1 MVILWTHQSKAV
13 TENHPRWGHF
23 IFTGGGKSLILKEL
37 AKANTFSLL
46 CLTPKSL
53 KLKWEQEISDIPHI
67 DKTVMTPYYFKR
79 DWDKLPYYEAIIIDE
94 ADSPWAG
101 KNHSSKALLKYL
113 KKHNPTYVWLA
124 TATPYRS
131 DPINV
136 YNLGLICGYCP
147 YNFPTFREKFYFQ
160 QYFGAQPIWTPKL
173 KHPKAEIKAQTQ
185 AELNE
190 YLRNF
195 GDIVMM
201 EDVFD
206 VPEIIYSVEPIEQT
220 QEQVRT
226 ITRLDAVSENRSTF
240 FRYVNEIE
248 NGYLDVKAI
257 GEQLEVA
264 SNKIERVVE
273 LAEQNDVLVI
283 FSNYRYQQV
292 ELIKALNKKFPKAY
306 IQLVNGDNSDQ
317 AVPISKEM
325 DLIAQGI
332 HSKYTQGY
340 MVVTPSVSAG
350 WEVKYCRMAV
360 YASLPWS
367 YQAWIQS
374 KGRILRSDNLKKT
387 VYRVLESGDVDKRIY
402 QSLCDGFTY
411 DPARHKE

>member
-1 MVILWTHQSKAV
+1 MVELWSHQAKAID
-13 TENHPRWGHF
+13 ENHPRRGFF
-23 IFTGGGKSLILKEL
+23 IFAGGGKSLILKEL
-37 AKANTFSLL
+37 AKKNCFSALL
-46 CLTPKSL
+46 ITPKSL
-53 KLKWEQEISDIPHI
+53 KLKWEKEINDVPYIEKQVI
-67 DKTVMTPYYFKR
+67 TPYYFKR

-101 KNHSSKALLKYL
+101 KNQSSKALLKYL
-113 KKHNPTYVWLA
+113 KKHNPPYVWLA

-147 YNFPTFREKFYFQ
+147 YKFPEFREKFYFQ

-173 KHPKAEIKAQTQ
+173 KHPDPAVKSQTQ

-206 VPEIIYSVEPIEQT
+206 VPELLFPVDPIEQT
-220 QEQVRT
+220 PEQVR
-226 ITRLDAVSENRSTF
+226 IIKKLDSLSENRSTF
-240 FRYVNEIE
+240 FRYLNEIE
-248 NGYLDVKAI
+248 NGYLDEKAM
-257 GEQLEVA
+257 GEHLDIA
-264 SNKIERVVE
+264 SGKIERIVE

-283 FSNYRYQQV
+283 FSNYRNQQQK
-292 ELIKALNKKFPKAY
+292 IIDALKKKFPKAY

-325 DLIAQGI
+325 DLIAKGE
-332 HSKYTQGY
+332 HTRYTQGY

-350 WEVKYCRMAV
+350 WEVKHCRMAV

-367 YQAWIQS
+367 YQAWTQS
-374 KGRILRSDNLKKT
+374 KGRILRSDHLKKT
-387 VYRVLESGDVDKRIY
+387 VYRIIEGGEVDKRIY
-402 QSLCDGFTY
+402 QSLRDGHDF
-411 DPARHKE
+411 DPTRYK

>member
-1 MVILWTHQSKAV
+1 MCI
-13 TENHPRWGHF
+13 
-23 IFTGGGKSLILKEL
+23 
-37 AKANTFSLL
+37 
-46 CLTPKSL
+46 TPKSL
-53 KLKWEQEISDIPHI
+53 KLKWEQEIKEISHVETQVI
-67 DKTVMTPYYFKR
+67 TPYYFKR

-101 KNHSSKALLKYL
+101 KNQSSKALFKYL
-113 KKHNPTYVWLA
+113 KKHNPPYVWLA
-124 TATPYRS
+124 TGTPYRS

-173 KHPKAEIKAQTQ
+173 KHTSTEVKAQTQ

-190 YLRNF
+190 YLKNF

-220 QEQVRT
+220 KEQVSL
-226 ITRLDAVSENRSTF
+226 IKKLDSVSENRSTF

-248 NGYLDVKAI
+248 NGYLDVKAM
-257 GEQLEVA
+257 GEQLEID

-273 LAEQNDVLVI
+273 LADQNNVLVI
-283 FSNYRYQQV
+283 FSNYRNQQAKIITV
-292 ELIKALNKKFPKAY
+292 LTKKFPKAY
-306 IQLVNGDNSDQ
+306 IQLINGDNSDQ
-317 AVPISKEM
+317 AVPVSKEM

-332 HSKYTQGY
+332 HQKYTQGY

-350 WEVKYCRMAV
+350 WEVKHCRMAV
-360 YASLPWS
+360 YVSLPWS
-367 YQAWIQS
+367 YQAWVQS

-387 VYRVLESGDVDKRIY
+387 VYRVLESGVVDKQIY
-402 QSLCDGFTY
+402 QNLQNASDFDPTKYANSLI
-411 DPARHKE
+411 